1 MSVLLSDQQM
11 TLTPLTV
18 DGDVLRDGQLGVPRP
33 WGHVYHQVV
42 QRTPRH
48 LWSKEHTHLSDIY
61 IYIHVYIVQEQSP
74 LPIIIL
80 FIIFRII
87 SLANNFGAR
96 ERDAL

>member
-1 MSVLLSDQQM
+1 MSVLLSDLPM

-33 WGHVYHQVV
+33 RGHVDHQVV

-48 LWSKEHTHLSDIY
+48 LWSKEHKHLSD

-80 FIIFRII
+80 FFIFRII
-87 SLANNFGAR
+87 FLANKFGTR